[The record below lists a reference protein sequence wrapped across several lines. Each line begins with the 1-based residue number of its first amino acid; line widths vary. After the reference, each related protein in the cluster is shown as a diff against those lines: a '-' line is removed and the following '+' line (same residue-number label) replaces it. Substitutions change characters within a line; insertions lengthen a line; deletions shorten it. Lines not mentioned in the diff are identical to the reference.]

1 MAVTIGSKAFVC
13 LSSGFD
19 EPRWREAV
27 VVGTSGDSW
36 VTIAVQAKRG
46 EEAKGKFSSF
56 EVGGK
61 TFFLSELQCHQLR
74 AFPQGECL
82 KLGTSGPE
90 VVKGASALLTSDPEQ
105 MVFATASEPDPPATK
120 TPHRRGQRAAE
131 GDQSESSSSSSQ
143 DEVLEKLRKNW
154 LGEGISGGR
163 VSGKG
168 HSKRDKKGKFV
179 LLDKDRSK
187 EKSGEGSDSDLVQ
200 LIAGMKGGADPIQAL
215 LALQLSDRLKD
226 RRKKKGRRQRSTSP
240 SSSSSQSSASS
251 SQSRRRRRSG
261 HARAIESYQ
270 ASKRRMFKR
279 PLHHVRKYIRE
290 VEREMGTEDGKPYN
304 LTDYGRKISWGKQ
317 RNLQRCHFLFSDV
330 LTKLL
335 EGKTEAATLQVVL
348 NLRAIH
354 QTAIDGEWTV
364 GWMLTH
370 QPDVWNRRQWGG
382 DPENLGHVANYLKSM
397 MELTRN
403 TEKLRLAG
411 SGQTSDTAVSSKDP
425 LNNKKKGGKGKDG
438 KGKNSQEE
446 DKSETK

>member
-1 MAVTIGSKAFVC
+1 MAIPIGSKAFVC
-13 LSSGFD
+13 LSGGFD

-27 VVGTSGDSW
+27 VVGTSDNSW
-36 VTIAVQAKRG
+36 VTIAVRAKRG
-46 EEAKGKFSSF
+46 EEAQGKFSSF
-56 EVGGK
+56 TAGGK
-61 TFFLSELQCHQLR
+61 TYFLSELQCHQLR

-82 KLGTSGPE
+82 KLEAAGAE
-90 VVKGASALLTSDPEQ
+90 VAKGASNLLSSDPEQ
-105 MVFATASEPDPPATK
+105 VVFATASEPEPPAAK
-120 TPHRRGQRAAE
+120 TSRRQRQKAAE
-131 GDQSESSSSSSQ
+131 VEQSESSSSSSQ
-143 DEVLEKLRKNW
+143 DEVMEKLRKNW
-154 LGEGISGGR
+154 LGEDISGERGG
-163 VSGKG
+163 GKG
-168 HSKRDKKGKFV
+168 RSKKDKKGKFI
-179 LLDKDRSK
+179 LLSKDRSK
-187 EKSGEGSDSDLVQ
+187 EKGGESSDHELMQ

-215 LALQLSDRLKD
+215 VALQLADRLKS
-226 RRKKKGRRQRSTSP
+226 RRKKKNRRPRSSSTT
-240 SSSSSQSSASS
+240 SSSSQTSTSS
-251 SQSRRRRRSG
+251 SQSRRRQRSG

-290 VEREMGTEDGKPYN
+290 VEREMGTEDGKPFN

-330 LTKLL
+330 LSKLL

-411 SGQTSDTAVSSKDP
+411 SGQTSDAAASSKDP
-425 LNNKKKGGKGKDG
+425 LNKKKGGKGKDG

-446 DKSETK
+446 DKNETK